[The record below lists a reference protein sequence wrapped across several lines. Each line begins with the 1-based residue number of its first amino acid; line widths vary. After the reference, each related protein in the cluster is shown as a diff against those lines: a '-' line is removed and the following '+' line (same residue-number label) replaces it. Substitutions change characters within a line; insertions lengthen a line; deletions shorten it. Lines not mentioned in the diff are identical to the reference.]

1 MNRSEVMPQNS
12 ALPYIA
18 MLLAAILSILML
30 PAFGQQEVDP
40 TWYDPWIAP
49 NATAVNL
56 AQPPAVVHSSQS
68 PVAMNRGKQSAM
80 FVSPAPNAVKVRA
93 KDAQL
98 DHRRHNAAHKSG
110 GTSSAGS
117 PSLGG

>member
-1 MNRSEVMPQNS
+1 MNRSEVISQNS

-18 MLLAAILSILML
+18 MLLGAMLTILML

-40 TWYDPWIAP
+40 TWYDPWVAS
-49 NATAVNL
+49 NATVNL

-68 PVAMNRGKQSAM
+68 PVATNQGKQSAM
-80 FVSPAPNAVKVRA
+80 FVSHGPNAGKVRA

-98 DHRRHNAAHKSG
+98 DHSRHNTAHKNG

>member
-1 MNRSEVMPQNS
+1 MKRSEVISQNS

-18 MLLAAILSILML
+18 MLLGAMLTILML
-30 PAFGQQEVDP
+30 QEVDP

-49 NATAVNL
+49 NATVVNL
-56 AQPPAVVHSSQS
+56 AQPAAVIHSSQS
-68 PVAMNRGKQSAM
+68 PVATNQGKQSAM
-80 FVSPAPNAVKVRA
+80 FVSHGPNAGKVRA

-98 DHRRHNAAHKSG
+98 DHSRHNTAHKNG